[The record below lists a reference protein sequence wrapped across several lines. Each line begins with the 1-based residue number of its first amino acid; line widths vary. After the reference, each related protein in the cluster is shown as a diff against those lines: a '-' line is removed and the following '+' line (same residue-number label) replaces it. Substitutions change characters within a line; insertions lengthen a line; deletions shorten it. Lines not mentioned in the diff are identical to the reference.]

1 MSNEHVLN
9 NESEML
15 ASAEA
20 APAEAEMTEENAQEP
35 AKVSAADLQA
45 LKQMLSQRPKLLIA
59 GGAALAA
66 VVLWR
71 WLFPLRWLVTRRPF
85 W

>member
-20 APAEAEMTEENAQEP
+20 APAEVEMTEENAQEP

-45 LKQMLSQRPKLLIA
+45 LKQTLSQRPKLLIA
-59 GGAALAA
+59 GGAA
-66 VVLWR
+66 
-71 WLFPLRWLVTRRPF
+71 
-85 W
+85 